1 MLGYRVVMPPGRLSA
16 TFSAESHMTID
27 PTMAP
32 AEAINAPVAGEEVRL
47 SLDDLRTVRAST
59 IAFHLA
65 GRTLDRWFRD
75 ADSNAKPWLFPSL
88 LSITRRWMD
97 QCLHVAPG
105 AHAAYLIWPS
115 VGDKAVGA
123 IYRACLEADDQ
134 ETTLRPILDPYNPF
148 GSSRH
153 IGFNTTKTNFWR
165 PSAARC
171 QVNLIVCDGDW
182 EAATAQILDD
192 HPAVLRYVKNDHL
205 GFEVPYEYA
214 GREHRYRPDF
224 IVVVNDGRG
233 REDPLHLVLEVKGEH
248 DGMDDAK
255 HDTMRRL
262 WVPAVNADGRFKR
275 WGFLPL
281 DGPYEAGRQ
290 IDQYLATRD
299 ILVEG

>member
-105 AHAAYLIWPS
+105 AHAAI
-115 VGDKAVGA
+115 
-123 IYRACLEADDQ
+123 
-134 ETTLRPILDPYNPF
+134 
-148 GSSRH
+148 
-153 IGFNTTKTNFWR
+153 
-165 PSAARC
+165 
-171 QVNLIVCDGDW
+171 
-182 EAATAQILDD
+182 
-192 HPAVLRYVKNDHL
+192 
-205 GFEVPYEYA
+205 
-214 GREHRYRPDF
+214 
-224 IVVVNDGRG
+224 
-233 REDPLHLVLEVKGEH
+233 
-248 DGMDDAK
+248 
-255 HDTMRRL
+255 
-262 WVPAVNADGRFKR
+262 
-275 WGFLPL
+275 
-281 DGPYEAGRQ
+281 
-290 IDQYLATRD
+290 
-299 ILVEG
+299 